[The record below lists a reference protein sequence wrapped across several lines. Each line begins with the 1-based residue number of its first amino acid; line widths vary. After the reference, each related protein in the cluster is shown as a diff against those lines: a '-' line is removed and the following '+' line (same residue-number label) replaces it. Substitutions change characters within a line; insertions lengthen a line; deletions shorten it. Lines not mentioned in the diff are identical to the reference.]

1 MSLFAINSSDMERN
15 GALSFGFKSKNFNV
29 YGIDW
34 ELFDEIIFYI
44 DSTIKRA
51 KELESTVLF
60 LCR

>member
-1 MSLFAINSSDMERN
+1 MERN